1 MKNALSGQSL
11 VLTQFR
17 ILLLEFVLFVSRT
30 RIRINLDLSLIRI
43 TPRVSILN
51 LYPKKRKSAKI
62 LRTFFC
68 GQFSCGQ
75 FFLRTFFADNF
86 FDENVSLGTSRLG
99 ILPFLIS
106 KKFFYYS
113 PSSPTP
119 SISCETCT
127 QLSQLE
133 VEAFAAVGEVATF
146 VKSISV
152 SEILTRTPELLFLN
166 LVTLE
171 NESYCI
177 ELTQKGW
184 RICSDRLDCMYGDF
198 RKLEMHI
205 NYYETIYSLLDSL
218 SKLYRDQFS
227 SSLASKLGKLQE
239 ERTSKMTERTTL
251 TSEREEEKTD
261 REEKSEDYD
270 EDEVYMAHVRGEKL
284 NVDEKPNIED

>member
-1 MKNALSGQSL
+1 MDMGNKCDNNRPHLDNKSPLS
-11 VLTQFR
+11 
-17 ILLLEFVLFVSRT
+17 
-30 RIRINLDLSLIRI
+30 
-43 TPRVSILN
+43 SI
-51 LYPKKRKSAKI
+51 STI
-62 LRTFFC
+62 
-68 GQFSCGQ
+68 
-75 FFLRTFFADNF
+75 
-86 FDENVSLGTSRLG
+86 
-99 ILPFLIS
+99 
-106 KKFFYYS
+106 

-227 SSLASKLGKLQE
+227 SSLATKLGKLQE
-239 ERTSKMTERTTL
+239 ERTSK
-251 TSEREEEKTD
+251 TSERDEEKT
-261 REEKSEDYD
+261 EMNEKSEDYD
-270 EDEVYMAHVRGEKL
+270 EDEVYLAHVRGGRNL
-284 NVDEKPNIED
+284 NGQDEKPTNIED

>member
-1 MKNALSGQSL
+1 MDMGNKCDNNRPHLDKKSPPSSISTMSG
-11 VLTQFR
+11 
-17 ILLLEFVLFVSRT
+17 
-30 RIRINLDLSLIRI
+30 
-43 TPRVSILN
+43 
-51 LYPKKRKSAKI
+51 
-62 LRTFFC
+62 
-68 GQFSCGQ
+68 
-75 FFLRTFFADNF
+75 
-86 FDENVSLGTSRLG
+86 
-99 ILPFLIS
+99 
-106 KKFFYYS
+106 

-198 RKLEMHI
+198 RKVFLAFKFFLFDNLFFSGTCFLRSGKKVFPWGFFREGAKEEI
-205 NYYETIYSLLDSL
+205 FFNFGRPQEKKFTFFDIIL
-218 SKLYRDQFS
+218 S
-227 SSLASKLGKLQE
+227 
-239 ERTSKMTERTTL
+239 
-251 TSEREEEKTD
+251 
-261 REEKSEDYD
+261 
-270 EDEVYMAHVRGEKL
+270 
-284 NVDEKPNIED
+284 PNFFPFPHFEG

>member
-1 MKNALSGQSL
+1 MDMGNKCDNNRPHLDNKSPPSSISTMSG
-11 VLTQFR
+11 
-17 ILLLEFVLFVSRT
+17 
-30 RIRINLDLSLIRI
+30 
-43 TPRVSILN
+43 
-51 LYPKKRKSAKI
+51 
-62 LRTFFC
+62 
-68 GQFSCGQ
+68 
-75 FFLRTFFADNF
+75 
-86 FDENVSLGTSRLG
+86 
-99 ILPFLIS
+99 
-106 KKFFYYS
+106 

-251 TSEREEEKTD
+251 TSERASKMTAREEEEKT
-261 REEKSEDYD
+261 EMTEKSEDYD
-270 EDEVYMAHVRGEKL
+270 EDEVYLAHVRGGSNL
-284 NVDEKPNIED
+284 NGEKPNIEE

>member
-1 MKNALSGQSL
+1 MGNKCDNNRPHLDKKSPPSSISTMSG
-11 VLTQFR
+11 
-17 ILLLEFVLFVSRT
+17 
-30 RIRINLDLSLIRI
+30 
-43 TPRVSILN
+43 
-51 LYPKKRKSAKI
+51 
-62 LRTFFC
+62 
-68 GQFSCGQ
+68 
-75 FFLRTFFADNF
+75 
-86 FDENVSLGTSRLG
+86 
-99 ILPFLIS
+99 
-106 KKFFYYS
+106 

-171 NESYCI
+171 R
-177 ELTQKGW
+177 W

-198 RKLEMHI
+198 RKLGGILAWLEMHI

-227 SSLASKLGKLQE
+227 SSLATKLGKLQE

-251 TSEREEEKTD
+251 TSERASKMTEREEEEKT
-261 REEKSEDYD
+261 EMTEKSEDYD
-270 EDEVYMAHVRGEKL
+270 EDEVYLAHVRGGSNL
-284 NVDEKPNIED
+284 NGEKPNIEE